1 MKRLLLCLLFL
12 LLLTS
17 CGKKSDLPQVVES
30 ATEVPS
36 SYETIYIGKPI
47 MTDFTLTENSFLISS
62 DTSIAE
68 VNGNL
73 LLGKQEGYVEISL
86 MEDNQKKSTINYYV
100 TTFNNGRQAEA
111 CYEIGPGGFT
121 NSTIE
126 YRGHLDPSLLQ
137 AKINTIQDSICY
149 FQESGFR
156 YEDYAP
162 IVMTEQSCWIWSTS
176 GDAVLQNK
184 FGQYSDIANAAAYLL
199 QDDFEDMGFIM
210 SYGTYSSVY
219 NWFYEDGYYYLV
231 NYNDVLTDLINGVR
245 TNIYTPYK
253 TASLED
259 LTTYV
264 TDMMDLEQK
273 LAVIMVSTADT
284 INQPPVYMSFIW
296 NSFELPHVHSVIG
309 YEDVV
314 LKNAKIL
321 FQSNHFDFEIKS
333 FPSDEMPIGVPRH
346 DAASV
351 TWYEYTNQN

>member
-1 MKRLLLCLLFL
+1 MKKLLFCLLPLF
-12 LLLTS
+12 LLTS
-17 CGKKSDLPQVVES
+17 CGQKNAISVV
-30 ATEVPS
+30 TETAIAAPTV
-36 SYETIYIGKPI
+36 YNTIYIGKPFQ
-47 MTDFTLTENSFLISS
+47 TGYELSDGDFLFSS
-62 DTSIAE
+62 DESIAE
-68 VNGNL
+68 ANGNL
-73 LLGKQEGYVEISL
+73 LYGKKEGYVEISL
-86 MEDNQKKSTINYYV
+86 MNGNQKKESTNYYI
-100 TTFNNGRQAEA
+100 TTYNNGRQAEA

-126 YRGHLDPSLLQ
+126 YRGHLDPSFLQ
-137 AKINTIQDSICY
+137 AQINTIQDSICY

-199 QDDFEDMGFIM
+199 QNDFEDMGFIL

-219 NWFYEDGYYYLV
+219 NWFYEDGFYYVV
-231 NYNDVLTDLINGVR
+231 NYNDVLTDLINGNC

-259 LTTYV
+259 LTAYV
-264 TDMMDLEQK
+264 TSMMDLEQK
-273 LAVIMVSTADT
+273 LAVIMLSTDHT

-296 NSFELPHVHSVIG
+296 NSFELPYVHSVIG

-314 LKNAKIL
+314 LENAKIL
-321 FQSNHFDFEIKS
+321 FQNHDYDFEIKS
-333 FPSDEMPIGVPRH
+333 FSSDEMPIGVPRQNNN
-346 DAASV
+346 SII
-351 TWYEYTNQN
+351 WYEY